1 MHLGAYLAYA
11 LPFLP
16 DRVVGWACTSCSHRH
31 QLFSVYSI
39 SWPRDPHNIGPK
51 RLLSWWRYCLDCPD
65 RVDRLLHA
73 AALSTRCHL
82 SRMAHTLRGVVR
94 CANLYGSSASSHGS
108 FPCSSPWGS
117 SVSWWLPWL
126 ELAPFA
132 RCTPRLGVH
141 CASLHPSLVGFY
153 WLLRLGAHASFDGGG
168 LARWFHGQP
177 CSGERASCSSPP
189 CPLLWFRNAISGSTS
204 IGNAPSAPFRGP
216 CGWHGMPDGPHL
228 IAAAT
233 FVGLVGLAPFHV
245 APLLVWAASLWYPH
259 ARGSTSSSIQP
270 GGPCA
275 CIHGG
280 VLVWWMLF
288 TANLW
293 VQIVTS
299 PPWHAHSSP
308 SNS

>member
-1 MHLGAYLAYA
+1 
-11 LPFLP
+11 
-16 DRVVGWACTSCSHRH
+16 
-31 QLFSVYSI
+31 
-39 SWPRDPHNIGPK
+39 
-51 RLLSWWRYCLDCPD
+51 
-65 RVDRLLHA
+65 
-73 AALSTRCHL
+73 
-82 SRMAHTLRGVVR
+82 
-94 CANLYGSSASSHGS
+94 
-108 FPCSSPWGS
+108 
-117 SVSWWLPWL
+117 
-126 ELAPFA
+126 
-132 RCTPRLGVH
+132 
-141 CASLHPSLVGFY
+141 
-153 WLLRLGAHASFDGGG
+153 
-168 LARWFHGQP
+168 
-177 CSGERASCSSPP
+177 
-189 CPLLWFRNAISGSTS
+189 
-204 IGNAPSAPFRGP
+204 
-216 CGWHGMPDGPHL
+216 MPDGPHL

>member
-1 MHLGAYLAYA
+1 M
-11 LPFLP
+11 
-16 DRVVGWACTSCSHRH
+16 
-31 QLFSVYSI
+31 
-39 SWPRDPHNIGPK
+39 
-51 RLLSWWRYCLDCPD
+51 
-65 RVDRLLHA
+65 
-73 AALSTRCHL
+73 HL
-82 SRMAHTLRGVVR
+82 SRLGLLVHLVASLPWWHPST
-94 CANLYGSSASSHGS
+94 SALPWHGS
-108 FPCSSPWGS
+108 I
-117 SVSWWLPWL
+117 
-126 ELAPFA
+126 
-132 RCTPRLGVH
+132 LGVLMH
-141 CASLHPSLVGFY
+141 LAGAARTSAMGVAGIGVHLWCVMGLKGMLPA
-153 WLLRLGAHASFDGGG
+153 LLDWGAACLLITAVP
-168 LARWFHGQP
+168 LAL
-177 CSGERASCSSPP
+177 CS
-189 CPLLWFRNAISGSTS
+189 RNAISGSTS

-259 ARGSTSSSIQP
+259 ARGSTSSSILP